1 MLASRSSREGWFFS
15 VGLDIVVRQGMGGRE
30 KIGAAV
36 TVVVGFGYQDVIDSR
51 MEMGNGGRS

>member
-1 MLASRSSREGWFFS
+1 
-15 VGLDIVVRQGMGGRE
+15 MGGRE